1 MKAAVVYEPGSED
14 ALRYQ
19 EVPDPEP
26 RSDEVRIRVRAAA
39 INRGDLGRRA
49 GLYRGG
55 DLKYPLI
62 IGWDIAG
69 EIESVGRNVD
79 DRRVGERVV
88 ALIPQGGYAELAT
101 APSKGAVRLPNNV
114 SFDEAAAL
122 PVAYLTP
129 WYGLLRRARLQ
140 SGEVALIQAGASGV
154 GVGGIQMA
162 KNQGA
167 TVITTAG
174 SRDKVA
180 FCAGLLGADYAI
192 NYAEQDFVEEV
203 RRITDGRGV
212 DVVLESVG
220 GETLAKSIDVVAPFG
235 RLVSVGNSS
244 RQTAMIDATAF
255 LNKRCQMEGFSLLV
269 QTDLPKELANL
280 VEEVSKGKVKAI
292 IDKVYPLREVAAAHR
307 YVGARQNIG
316 KVILHP

>member
-1 MKAAVVYEPGSED
+1 MKAAVVFEPGTEE

-19 EVPDPEP
+19 DVPDPECGP
-26 RSDEVRIRVRAAA
+26 DEVRIRVSAAA

-55 DLKYPLI
+55 ELKYPLI

-69 EIESVGRNVD
+69 EIERVGAEVR

-101 APSKGAVRLPNNV
+101 APGKAAVPLPDNV

-122 PVAYLTP
+122 PVAYLTS
-129 WYGLLRRARLQ
+129 WYALRRRARLQ
-140 SGEVALIQAGASGV
+140 AGEVALIQAGASGV

-162 KNQGA
+162 KNLGA

-174 SRDKVA
+174 SEDKVA
-180 FCAGLLGADYAI
+180 FCKIVGADYAI
-192 NYAEQDFVEEV
+192 NYADQDFAEEV
-203 RRITDGRGV
+203 RRITNGGGV
-212 DVVLESVG
+212 NVVVESVG
-220 GETLAKSIDVVAPFG
+220 GETLVKSLDALAPFG

-255 LNKRCQMEGFSLLV
+255 LAKRCQMEGFSLLV
-269 QTDLPKELANL
+269 QPDLPDELANL
-280 VEEVSKGKVKAI
+280 VQEVSKGTVKAI
-292 IDKVYPLREVAAAHR
+292 IDKIYPLREVAAAHR
-307 YVGARQNIG
+307 YVGERRNIG